1 MLLKDFSLNT
11 ASRRVDLLP
20 SGGTVIASD
29 TLREAALRAS
39 WQRDHH
45 VGRRRQAWRWTLFW
59 IWKFGCFA
67 GVAIGPIALV
77 VALILQFE
85 LIPRYD
91 TWVAT
96 PTVTS
101 HPVPPQTIARTG
113 AAPGANSTGALDLK
127 QAMTL
132 TNRASSL
139 AALSAQAI
147 ARASPSVDTQ
157 SAALSETATQSVQL
171 KPDYQLFLKE
181 SSP

>member
-11 ASRRVDLLP
+11 ASRPVDLLP
-20 SGGTVIASD
+20 SGGAVIDSD

-45 VGRRRQAWRWTLFW
+45 VARRRQAWRWTWFW
-59 IWKFGCFA
+59 IWKYGSLA
-67 GVAIGPIALV
+67 AVVIGPIALV

-91 TWVAT
+91 QRVASL
-96 PTVTS
+96 TVAS

-113 AAPGANSTGALDLK
+113 SAPGANSTGALDLK

-132 TNRASSL
+132 TNPVGSL
-139 AALSAQAI
+139 AALSAQPI
-147 ARASPSVDTQ
+147 ARASPSDDAR
-157 SAALSETATQSVQL
+157 SAALSGTATQNVQL
-171 KPDYQLFLKE
+171 KPEYQLFLKE